1 MLDMLRL
8 VSSED
13 VGRDEANVQSLLK
26 KHEEVTDE
34 LQNYSST
41 IDALHQ
47 QAQQLGEQDRESP
60 EVVERLASI
69 DRRYK
74 ELLELAKL
82 RKQRLL
88 DALSLYKLFSEAE
101 AVEQW
106 VAEKVCTYP
115 IFNFNLQRKSNACI
129 NFNYNACNFAGSHV
143 VVHGPSQGH

>member
-1 MLDMLRL
+1 MLRL

-41 IDALHQ
+41 IDSLHQ

-74 ELLELAKL
+74 ELVELAKL

-106 VAEKVCTYP
+106 VAEKVKTPHISCYV
-115 IFNFNLQRKSNACI
+115 IHFNLSCFSRLPFLFS
-129 NFNYNACNFAGSHV
+129 FTGSHV
-143 VVHGPSQGH
+143 AIHGASKGY

>member
-1 MLDMLRL
+1 MLRL

-26 KHEEVTDE
+26 KHEDVTDE

-47 QAQQLGEQDRESP
+47 QAQQLGEQDKESP

-69 DRRYK
+69 DRRFK
-74 ELLELAKL
+74 ELLEFAKL

-106 VAEKVCTYP
+106 VAEKV
-115 IFNFNLQRKSNACI
+115 S
-129 NFNYNACNFAGSHV
+129 
-143 VVHGPSQGH
+143 